1 MVSPVIAPNIV
12 LELSVKLMKNGRPAN
27 YLSRQIEGGPWLPL
41 LVFDDELVVLVVNG
55 DRAKAFQYRLS

>member
-12 LELSVKLMKNGRPAN
+12 FDLSVKLMKNGRPAN
-27 YLSRQIEGGPWLPL
+27 YLSRQIEGGSCLPL